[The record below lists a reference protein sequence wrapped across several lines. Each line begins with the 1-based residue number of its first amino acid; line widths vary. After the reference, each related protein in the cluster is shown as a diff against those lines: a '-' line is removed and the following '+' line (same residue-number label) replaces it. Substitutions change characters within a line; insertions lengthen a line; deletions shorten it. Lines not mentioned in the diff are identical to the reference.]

1 MGAAVGQNAILPWNL
16 GVGSIPTL
24 ASISNRVCGNDLG
37 GRESATD
44 TKTDIY
50 FTTP

>member
-1 MGAAVGQNAILPWNL
+1 M
-16 GVGSIPTL
+16 GSIPTF
-24 ASISNRVCGNDLG
+24 ASKSNCVCSFSLG

-44 TKTDIY
+44 TKTDTS